1 MGRGWTSIGNRR
13 PRLKRQTCSRSTGWS
28 GSSGRWSRRGAV
40 ERFVSAKNGKRS
52 CRGLGFTKKSAEE
65 FFTLLAQGGV
75 RTLVDVRLN
84 PNSQLAGFAQGLDLP
99 YFLRGLAAST
109 RNLSIKRVEQF
120 LGWLTLVGSAPG
132 ANVAKLQPKTY
143 GRASGLSVDSTSTRL
158 WAIS

>member
-1 MGRGWTSIGNRR
+1 MIVATI
-13 PRLKRQTCSRSTGWS
+13 
-28 GSSGRWSRRGAV
+28 
-40 ERFVSAKNGKRS
+40 
-52 CRGLGFTKKSAEE
+52 GFTKKSAEE
-65 FFTLLAQGGV
+65 FFALLAQGDV

-84 PNSQLAGFAQGLDLP
+84 QNSQLAGFAQGRDLP
-99 YFLRGLAAST
+99 YFLRRLAAST

-132 ANVAKLQPKTY
+132 VNVAKLQPKTY